1 MRAFGGEDSAFGRSA
16 RDFIVGGDGA
26 RDRVDCGPGN
36 DRVLADRGN
45 RIGDC
50 EVLELA
56 TK

>member
-1 MRAFGGEDSAFGRSA
+1 MFAGFGNDYVVAS
-16 RDFIVGGDGA
+16 DGA

-36 DRVLADRGN
+36 DRVLADRGD